1 MSSLKMHEKNIL
13 EKLFNRGGYV
23 LNFSNRTFSNFF
35 QENGIDIY
43 TEKYNF
49 NGASKINRLRSF
61 WELEDDQ
68 TTGKLLEALLE
79 YACTIEIVSN
89 ENKKAVQTII
99 NRLLNKSSDETTEKE
114 FLNIDYSSINISKLN
129 LDTSFESVIKQRLHE
144 IKYTINNAPLAAIF
158 LCGST
163 LEGILLDV
171 AGKNPK
177 LFNLANSA
185 AKDKNTG
192 IVLQFHDWSLAQ
204 LIDVAYEIGLISLDI
219 KKYGHTLRD
228 FRNYIHPRQ
237 QLAQRLN
244 PDNYTAKISWQVL
257 QAAIANLTGQR

>member
-1 MSSLKMHEKNIL
+1 MSSLKMYEKNIL
-13 EKLFNRGGYV
+13 EKLFDRGGYV
-23 LNFSNRTFSNFF
+23 LNFSNRTFSEFF

-43 TEKYNF
+43 TEKYDF
-49 NGASKINRLRSF
+49 NGTSKMNRLRSF

-79 YACTIEIVSN
+79 YACATESVSD
-89 ENKKAVQTII
+89 ENKKAGQVVI
-99 NRLLNKSSDETTEKE
+99 NRLLNKISNEKTEKE
-114 FLNIDYSSINISKLN
+114 FLDTDYSSININKLN
-129 LDTSFESVIKQRLHE
+129 LDAGFELVIKQRLHE
-144 IKYTINNAPLAAIF
+144 INHTISNAPLAAIF

-177 LFNLANSA
+177 SFNQAVAA
-185 AKDKNTG
+185 AKNKNTG

-204 LIDVAYEIGLISLDI
+204 LIDVAYEVGLISLDI
-219 KKYGHTLRD
+219 KKYGHALRD

-237 QLAQRLN
+237 QLAQKFN
-244 PDNYTAKISWQVL
+244 PDKHTAKISWQVL
-257 QAAIANLTGQR
+257 QATIANLTGQR